1 MIHKQTTQQEPVSL
15 IFVWVLPLPLHVF
28 FPHVK
33 KQNSMGFLCM
43 KQWQA
48 QEVLQKV
55 YEGVSL
61 AQVPNGGIL
70 PTFRCPWGLKVFCSS
85 WMSWDSGS

>member
-1 MIHKQTTQQEPVSL
+1 MM
-15 IFVWVLPLPLHVF
+15 
-28 FPHVK
+28 K
-33 KQNSMGFLCM
+33 K
-43 KQWQA
+43 WQA

-70 PTFRCPWGLKVFCSS
+70 PTSQCPWGWEGFLF
-85 WMSWDSGS
+85 

>member
-1 MIHKQTTQQEPVSL
+1 MCVS
-15 IFVWVLPLPLHVF
+15 PRE
-28 FPHVK
+28 
-33 KQNSMGFLCM
+33 KQNSMGFFCM
-43 KQWQA
+43 KKWQA

-70 PTFRCPWGLKVFCSS
+70 PTSQCPWGWEGFCSS
-85 WMSWDSGS
+85 WMSRWNEVRINGL